1 MNSIEKSI
9 QFSRL
14 IDLKFGT
21 DRGSKK
27 RAAKTLGVNYS
38 YLINMRSGNLYVPQK
53 HIDALLELP
62 DYKMSPEEAFV
73 VINGAGDTRVSVVI
87 PAPIVAFL
95 DGVAVQRGYGDAL
108 TQDNAESVINHV
120 LAVAQFNLTGEDP
133 FEAASD
139 EENPLA

>member
-1 MNSIEKSI
+1 MTTNIK
-9 QFSRL
+9 RL

-21 DRGSKK
+21 HRGALTE
-27 RAAKTLGVNYS
+27 AAKAMNVNYS
-38 YLINMRSGNLYVPQK
+38 YLSNMVAGRVPTPDKFVTQ
-53 HIDALLELP
+53 LEVMP
-62 DYKMSPEEAFV
+62 NCQPEDSFSV
-73 VINGAGDTRVSVVI
+73 VNGAGDTRVSIVV

-108 TQDNAESVINHV
+108 TQDNAEQVINHV

>member
-1 MNSIEKSI
+1 MTTNIK
-9 QFSRL
+9 RL

-21 DRGSKK
+21 HRGALTE
-27 RAAKTLGVNYS
+27 AAKAMSVNYS
-38 YLINMRSGNLYVPQK
+38 YLSNMIAGRVPTPDKYVAQ
-53 HIDALLELP
+53 LEAMP
-62 DYKMSPEEAFV
+62 NCQPEDNFS

-95 DGVAVQRGYGDAL
+95 DGVAVQRFYGDAL